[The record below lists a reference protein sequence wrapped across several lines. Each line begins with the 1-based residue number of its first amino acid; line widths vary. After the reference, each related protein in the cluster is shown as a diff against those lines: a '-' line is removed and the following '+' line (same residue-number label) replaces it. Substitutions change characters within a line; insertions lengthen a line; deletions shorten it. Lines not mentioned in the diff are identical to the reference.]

1 MAKSKLS
8 DDEAKRGRGKRTKL
22 LRAHDQAD
30 AALPPPSPSPTMA
43 AMAAAAPQQ
52 QQQQQQQQRA
62 LSPALGLSAQN
73 RFQSPSPNAR
83 AGSALKPSPASR
95 YDSSLGLLTKKFVD
109 LIQSSPT
116 GDLDLNSAAISLGV
130 QKRRIYDITNVLEGI
145 GLIEKTSKN
154 NIHWKGASGS
164 LGMADNY
171 QDMEQLLQSISDL
184 MQEEK
189 KYEQHIKVVTQNIRR
204 LYDEEAFDRGSF
216 ENLSYITHEDMRS
229 LDSFKNQSVMAIKA
243 PPGTTLE
250 VPDPD
255 EGMESGKRR
264 FQIFL
269 KSTDGPVDVYLVRQL
284 AEEEEKVAAPASESA
299 SALETEV
306 AVVPSVETPPPA
318 AALDQRSY
326 DSDSGLFKLA
336 PLKMDPDFCFNLD
349 ENEGISDFFADC
361 P

>member
-1 MAKSKLS
+1 MAKSKLP
-8 DDEAKRGRGKRTKL
+8 DDDAKRKGKRTKL
-22 LRAHDQAD
+22 QRQQEPAAD
-30 AALPPPSPSPTMA
+30 VLPSPSPASALSSAGDTQRQHA
-43 AMAAAAPQQ
+43 ASAPQH
-52 QQQQQQQQRA
+52 RA
-62 LSPALGLSAQN
+62 LSPAIGLPSLNTLSSAQS
-73 RFQSPSPNAR
+73 RFQSPSPR
-83 AGSALKPSPASR
+83 ASASKPSPASR

-109 LIQSSPT
+109 LIQSSPS

-154 NIHWKGASGS
+154 NIHWKGASGGS
-164 LGMADNY
+164 AVGMADNY
-171 QDMEQLLQSISDL
+171 QDMEHLLQSISDL
-184 MQEEK
+184 MQEEQ
-189 KYEQHIKVVTQNIRR
+189 KYEQHIKMVTQNIRR
-204 LYDEEAFDRGSF
+204 LYDEEAFDKESL
-216 ENLSYITHEDMRS
+216 ENLSFITHEDMRS
-229 LDSFKNQSVMAIKA
+229 LESFQGQSVMAIKA

-255 EGMESGKRR
+255 EGMPSGKRR

-284 AEEEEKVAAPASESA
+284 EEEEKEAVPAAATAPAPA
-299 SALETEV
+299 AETQ
-306 AVVPSVETPPPA
+306 TPPPT

>member
-1 MAKSKLS
+1 MAKSKLP
-8 DDEAKRGRGKRTKL
+8 DDDAKRSRGKRTKL
-22 LRAHDQAD
+22 LRSHEAAD
-30 AALPPPSPSPTMA
+30 AAVPA
-43 AMAAAAPQQ
+43 
-52 QQQQQQQQRA
+52 
-62 LSPALGLSAQN
+62 SPALEALSASAAATTPAFSPATAQSH
-73 RFQSPSPNAR
+73 FQSPSPSTR
-83 AGSALKPSPASR
+83 GTSSALKPSPASR

-154 NIHWKGASGS
+154 NIHWKGSNGT

-171 QDMEQLLQSISDL
+171 RDMEQLLQSITDL
-184 MQEEK
+184 MQEEDT
-189 KYEQHIKVVTQNIRR
+189 YEQHIKAVTQNIRR
-204 LYDEEAFDRGSF
+204 LYDEEAFDRGTF
-216 ENLSYITHEDMRS
+216 ENLSYITHEDMRR
-229 LDSFKNQSVMAIKA
+229 LESFRDQSVMAIKA

-255 EGMESGKRR
+255 EGMPSGKRR

-284 AEEEEKVAAPASESA
+284 MDEEKGAAAAGEAAATGASTVAAAAA
-299 SALETEV
+299 SA
-306 AVVPSVETPPPA
+306 ETPSPA

-336 PLKMDPDFCFNLD
+336 PIKMDPDFCFNLD
-349 ENEGISDFFADC
+349 ESEGISDFFADC